1 MENLEYLILL
11 ILILPLFNFFVL
23 LAGQKKIKQWG
34 GHLASVVLLT
44 NTILSVVVA
53 IMQMG
58 QEKAFHL
65 EVSWFKLGSSDFMV
79 SLYIDNLSLLMLLI
93 VNFVSLL
100 VHVFSLEYI
109 KGDKHY
115 NRYFAY
121 LGLFTFAKLGIVIFY
136 NLLIIYIFWE
146 LVGLASY
153 LLIGFWYEKKSATQA
168 SQKAF
173 LVNRIG
179 DVGFLVGILLVFSY
193 FGDFNLITII
203 ESPKLAGLSGSVL
216 LVIGLCLFCGAVGK
230 SAQFPLHVWLPDA
243 MEGPTPVS
251 ALIHAATMVAAGVYL
266 LARIFFMLNV
276 EALTVIAMIGGITAF
291 IGAFSALAQSDI
303 KKVLAY
309 STISQL
315 GYMVMGM
322 GIGAYEASLLH
333 LFTHAFFKAGLFL
346 CAGAVIHTMHQIEHR
361 LDLHFDAQNMYLM
374 GGLRKAMPFVFICYT
389 LSAAALAGLPFFS
402 GFLSKDAILSGS
414 LAWAAFKGGGVWYII
429 PVIGFASA
437 FLTAF
442 YMGRQLFLVFF
453 GKFGVE
459 KIFEKAKGALAK
471 VEPVSLKMRIPLGV
485 LALGSLWILVSPN
498 PLNAESGALWQW
510 LHATSGSKV
519 VNASVFKELVEGS
532 HHMHL
537 FTAVASVILA
547 SLGIA
552 IAYLLFR
559 RHRVHPEYE
568 LLGTPA
574 LFHMS
579 RNALYVNDFYKNTF
593 SKLTLGLS
601 YKSFSIDQVYHR
613 VFTNGIVKVS
623 AGVAQ
628 LDRKVV
634 DGAVNLVAKF
644 QVVFAH
650 IVAWVDRMVVDGFV
664 NFLAYLARFIGRFT
678 RSFQNGNIQSYYL
691 WVVLAILILVLF
703 WLL

>member
-11 ILILPLFNFFVL
+11 ILILPLFNFLVL

-34 GHLASVVLLT
+34 GHLASGILLI
-44 NTILSVVVA
+44 NTLLAIVVA
-53 IMQMG
+53 IQQMG
-58 QEKAFHL
+58 GQPFHL
-65 EVSWFKLGSSDFMV
+65 EASWFKLGGTDFKI
-79 SLYIDNLSLLMLLI
+79 SLYIDNLSILMLLI

-193 FGDFNLITII
+193 FGDFNLLTVAQ
-203 ESPKLAGLSGSVL
+203 SPQLVGLSGSVL
-216 LVIGLCLFCGAVGK
+216 LIMGLCLFCGAVGK

-276 EALTVIAMIGGITAF
+276 EALTVIAIIGGITAF

-346 CAGAVIHTMHQIEHR
+346 CAGAVIHTMHELEHR

-414 LAWAAFKGGGVWYII
+414 LAWASFKGGGIWYII
-429 PVIGFASA
+429 PVIGFLSA

-453 GKFGVE
+453 GDLGLE
-459 KIFEKAKGALAK
+459 KVFEKAKGALAQ
-471 VEPVSLKMRIPLGV
+471 VESVSLKMKIPLGV

-498 PLNAESGALWQW
+498 PFDAESGGLWQW
-510 LHATSGSKV
+510 LHATNGSKV
-519 VNASVFKELVEGS
+519 VSANVFKELTESS
-532 HHMHL
+532 HHVHL
-537 FTAVASVILA
+537 FTALASVILA

-552 IAYLLFR
+552 LAYVLFR

-568 LLGTPA
+568 LLGAPA

-579 RNALYVNDFYKNTF
+579 RNALYVNDLYKNAF
-593 SKLTLGLS
+593 SKLTLHLS
-601 YKSFSIDQVYHR
+601 YKSFSIDQVYQR

-623 AGVAQ
+623 AGVAHW
-628 LDRKVV
+628 DRKVV
-634 DGAVNLVAKF
+634 DGTVNLVARF

-650 IVAWVDRMVVDGFV
+650 IIAWIDRAVVDGFV
-664 NFLAYLARFIGRFT
+664 NFLAYLAKSIGRFT

-691 WVVLAILILVLF
+691 WVVLAMLILVVF

>member
-1 MENLEYLILL
+1 MDDLKYLILL
-11 ILILPLFNFFVL
+11 ILILPLFNFLVL

-34 GHLASVVLLT
+34 GHLASGILLV
-44 NTILSVVVA
+44 NTILAVVVA
-53 IMQMG
+53 LLQMG
-58 QEKAFHL
+58 QEPYEIAMD
-65 EVSWFKLGSSDFMV
+65 WFNLGSTNFKV
-79 SLYIDNLSLLMLLI
+79 SLHIDNLSILMLLI

-100 VHVFSLEYI
+100 VHLFSLEYI

-193 FGDFNLITII
+193 FGDFNLTAIANN
-203 ESPKLAGLSGSVL
+203 PQLAGLSGEVL
-216 LVIGLCLFCGAVGK
+216 LTIGLCLFCGAVGK

-251 ALIHAATMVAAGVYL
+251 ALIHAATMVVAGVYL

-276 EALTVIAMIGGITAF
+276 EALTVIATIGGVTAF

-346 CAGAVIHTMHQIEHR
+346 CAGAVIHSMHELEHK
-361 LDLHFDAQNMYLM
+361 LDTHFDAQNMYLM
-374 GGLRKAMPFVFICYT
+374 GGLRKVMPFIFGCYA
-389 LSAAALAGLPFFS
+389 LSATALAGLPFFS

-414 LAWAAFKGGGVWYII
+414 LAWAAFKGGGIWYVI
-429 PVIGFASA
+429 PVIGFLSA

-453 GKFGVE
+453 GDFGLE
-459 KIFEKAKGALAK
+459 KVFPQAKGALK
-471 VEPVSLKMRIPLGV
+471 KIKPVSWKMKVPLGI
-485 LALGSLWILVSPN
+485 LAVGSLWILVGPN
-498 PLNAESGALWQW
+498 PFDAESGALWQW
-510 LHATSGSKV
+510 LHLENKSKV
-519 VNASVFKELVEGS
+519 VSAKVFKALAEGS
-532 HHMHL
+532 HHAHL
-537 FTAVASVILA
+537 FTALTSVILA
-547 SLGIA
+547 SLGIWL
-552 IAYLLFR
+552 AYVLFR
-559 RHRVHPEYE
+559 RHQVYAKHE
-568 LLGTPA
+568 LLEAPA
-574 LFHMS
+574 LFHS
-579 RNALYVNDFYKNTF
+579 SGNVLSASDLYKNSLSRF
-593 SKLTLGLS
+593 TLYIS
-601 YKSFSIDQVYHR
+601 YKSFNIDQLYNR
-613 VFTNGIVKVS
+613 VFTGGILKTSV
-623 AGVAQ
+623 GMAQ
-628 LDRKVV
+628 WDRKVV
-634 DGAVNLVAKF
+634 DGTVNFVARF
-644 QVVFAH
+644 QVVLAH
-650 IVAWVDRMVVDGFV
+650 VIAWLDRAVVDGFV
-664 NFLAYLARFIGRFT
+664 NFLAYLARSAGRFT

-691 WVVLAILILVLF
+691 WVVLAMLALVVF
-703 WLL
+703 WLF